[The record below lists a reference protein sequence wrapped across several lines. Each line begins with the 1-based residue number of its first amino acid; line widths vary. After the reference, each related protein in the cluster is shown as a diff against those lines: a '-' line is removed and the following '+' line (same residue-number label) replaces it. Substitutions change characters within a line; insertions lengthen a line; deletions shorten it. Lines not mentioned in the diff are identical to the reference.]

1 MKYSDQVVDWL
12 VEEGYTHCFFVA
24 GGNIM
29 HLLDS
34 ARTRVTCIPFVHEVA
49 ATVAAEYFTQT
60 REPGG
65 GKAFVMVTAGPGITN
80 AMTGIAGAWLESREL
95 LVIGGQVKRSDLS
108 SGGIR
113 QRGIQEVDGLRL
125 ATPVCKR
132 VLRVEVPEDRATL
145 ITAINEGA
153 TPRKGPVFIEMCL
166 DAQAAS
172 PVDDKRA
179 IRPSDPPALERVAED
194 GVARAVALA
203 AASER
208 PVILLG
214 GGVTRETARAFTR
227 RLAEVGIPVMLTWN
241 GADRLPADHPAF
253 AGRPNTWGQRFAN
266 VGIQQADLVLAVGAR
281 LGMQQTGFAWEDFA
295 PLATVVHVD
304 IDGAEL
310 AKGRPFVDLNLR
322 GDANAFL
329 EEFLAGVV
337 PRSAW
342 DEWRSFLA
350 RVRAELPLN
359 DPQNVTAPGYI
370 PPYELLMQLGG
381 IAGEDDVI
389 IPCSSGGALTV
400 TMQALQPRGWQ
411 KVVTN
416 TALASM
422 GYGLSAAIGASLGN
436 PGKRTFLIE
445 GDGGFAQNLQELGT
459 VAINHLP
466 LKILL
471 LANDGYASI
480 RMTQRNYFNG
490 LWVGCDS
497 STGLGL
503 PEWGPL
509 AAAYKVPYA
518 RMDPEIGFGGE
529 VGQLLASDGPAL
541 IEVPIDPEQTYFPKI
556 MSAVQADGSMKS
568 NPLHVMHPLL
578 DERARATVLP
588 YMAKREEGN
597 E

>member
-60 REPGG
+60 SEPGG

-80 AMTGIAGAWLESREL
+80 ALTGMAGAWLDSREL
-95 LVIGGQVKRSDLS
+95 LVIGGQVKRSDLAD
-108 SGGIR
+108 GGIR

-125 ATPVCKR
+125 AAPVCKR
-132 VLRVEVPEDRATL
+132 VLRVEVPEDRAT
-145 ITAINEGA
+145 IVSAVREGA

-172 PVDDKRA
+172 PVDGARA
-179 IRPSDPPALERVAED
+179 IRPSEPPALEQVAD
-194 GVARAVALA
+194 DAVARVVALA

-214 GGVTRETARAFTR
+214 GGVTRETARAVAG

-241 GADRLPADHPAF
+241 GADRLPTDHPVF

-266 VGIQQADLVLAVGAR
+266 VGIQQADLVIAIGAR
-281 LGMQQTGFAWEDFA
+281 LGLQQTGFAWEDFA

-310 AKGRPFVDLNLR
+310 AKGRPSVDVNLR

-329 EEFLAGVV
+329 PEFLGRVTPA
-337 PRSAW
+337 PAW

-359 DPQNVTAPGYI
+359 DPQNVTAPGYV
-370 PPYELLMQLGG
+370 PPYELMMRLAE
-381 IAGEDDVI
+381 IAGEDDII

-400 TMQALQPRGWQ
+400 TMQALQPRGRQ
-411 KVVTN
+411 RVVIN

-422 GYGLSAAIGASLGN
+422 GYGLSGAIGASLAN
-436 PGKRTFLIE
+436 PGRRTFLTE

-459 VAINHLP
+459 VAVNRLP

-490 LWVGCDS
+490 SWVGCDS

-503 PEWGPL
+503 PDWGLL
-509 AAAYKVPYA
+509 ASAYKIPYA
-518 RMDPEIGFGGE
+518 RMDPTIGFGGE
-529 VGQLLASDGPAL
+529 VGQLLVSNGPSL

-578 DERARATVLP
+578 DERTGATVLQ